1 MSFTHYGDLRSAK
14 LLKKDQILVKK
25 NKNWNEEK
33 MLSALVR
40 NTELCKN
47 F

>member
-33 MLSALVR
+33 MLFALVL
-40 NTELCKN
+40 NIELCKN

>member
-40 NTELCKN
+40 NIELCKN

>member
-33 MLSALVR
+33 MLSALVL
-40 NTELCKN
+40 NIELCKN

>member
-33 MLSALVR
+33 MLSALVF
-40 NTELCKN
+40 NIELCKN